1 MSQAPVAVRRIVP
14 ASALWLWVG
23 SLVALPLIWVL
34 LDPLSEPLRDLLLP
48 VPGSW
53 AFFKAVQVFGK
64 FETQAAMLLVVY
76 LVYRVNSRR
85 QANSFILMCL
95 LVLVVGAFAVTAVK
109 LVVRRER
116 PAAVADRI
124 QADTAAQEIRTGK
137 RMSFPSGDAESAFAL
152 AVVVAAFFARARKPA
167 FAMAALVAL
176 SRVYFGCHYFSDVV
190 GGALVGTAVAALV
203 LTMCRSRRIN
213 AAPGAGE
220 LMDVLPT
227 VARAPRHDDG
237 GFGPLP

>member
-1 MSQAPVAVRRIVP
+1 
-14 ASALWLWVG
+14 
-23 SLVALPLIWVL
+23 
-34 LDPLSEPLRDLLLP
+34 
-48 VPGSW
+48 
-53 AFFKAVQVFGK
+53 
-64 FETQAAMLLVVY
+64 
-76 LVYRVNSRR
+76 
-85 QANSFILMCL
+85 
-95 LVLVVGAFAVTAVK
+95 VGAFAVTAVK

-176 SRVYFGCHYFSDVV
+176 SSVYFGCHYFSDVV